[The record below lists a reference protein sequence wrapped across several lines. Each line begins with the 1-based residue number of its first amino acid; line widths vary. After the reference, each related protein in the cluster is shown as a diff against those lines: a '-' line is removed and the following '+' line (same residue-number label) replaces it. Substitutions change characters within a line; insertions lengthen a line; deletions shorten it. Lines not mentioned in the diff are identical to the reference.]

1 MGVGKEL
8 SYISASPISQ
18 LVNHGLS
25 TSQMIND
32 HGLSRVQR
40 REMDGLAVVEER
52 INRGK
57 LSFYLWGPPDVWVLT
72 LDQEKGG
79 GIYKLVFKVPN
90 SMGDRQNQFSLKVF

>member
-1 MGVGKEL
+1 MGMGKEL

-18 LVNHGLS
+18 LVNRCLS

-40 REMDGLAVVEER
+40 REMDSLAVVEER

-57 LSFYLWGPPDVWVLT
+57 LSFYLWGPLDVWVLT
-72 LDQEKGG
+72 LGQEKGG
-79 GIYKLVFKVPN
+79 GIYKVVFKVPN
-90 SMGDRQNQFSLKVF
+90 SAGDCQNQFSLKVF